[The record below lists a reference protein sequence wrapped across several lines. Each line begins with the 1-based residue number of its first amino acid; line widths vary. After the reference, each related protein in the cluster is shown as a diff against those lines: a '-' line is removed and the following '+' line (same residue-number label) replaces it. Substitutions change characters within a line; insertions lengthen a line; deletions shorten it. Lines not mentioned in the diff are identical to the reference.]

1 MDVLVITARPA
12 LWEALRPAFEAH
24 GASLRFAPD
33 LEQGRDVVRASRPD
47 LALLDL
53 DCGTD
58 DLRKAVIS
66 ILSIDAMVNM
76 ASVCGMGEEKF
87 HSAMEGLGL
96 VMDLSRTPEEAD
108 IDRLLKA
115 LRVILG

>member
-53 DCGTD
+53 D
-58 DLRKAVIS
+58 
-66 ILSIDAMVNM
+66 
-76 ASVCGMGEEKF
+76 
-87 HSAMEGLGL
+87 
-96 VMDLSRTPEEAD
+96 
-108 IDRLLKA
+108 
-115 LRVILG
+115 